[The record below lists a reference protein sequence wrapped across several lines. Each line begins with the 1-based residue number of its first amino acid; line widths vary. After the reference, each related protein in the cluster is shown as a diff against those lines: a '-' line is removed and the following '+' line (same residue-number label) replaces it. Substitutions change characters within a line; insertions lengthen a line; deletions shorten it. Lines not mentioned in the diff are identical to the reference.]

1 MLKEIGILKIKRP
14 DNENCE
20 LMCYV
25 FNEVV
30 GQTEEMLLISLSAII
45 DAKINILYHMKESN
59 KDACRNLQFWPN
71 NTSKKCKKS

>member
-1 MLKEIGILKIKRP
+1 MIKKIGILKIKRP

-20 LMCYV
+20 LLCYV

-45 DAKINILYHMKESN
+45 DAEINIYIIPYERIKQEHMSRSAILAE
-59 KDACRNLQFWPN
+59 
-71 NTSKKCKKS
+71 